1 MSLIFGFYQICWE
14 FKKSLKKWIKTSA
27 IMEDK
32 KKKERRVLLQI
43 PPRMLGNCE
52 GYPTMVKK
60 YIIQKF
66 LVFRKQMIQIN
77 KTNFLLQVIVHWN
90 QGC

>member
-1 MSLIFGFYQICWE
+1 
-14 FKKSLKKWIKTSA
+14 
-27 IMEDK
+27 
-32 KKKERRVLLQI
+32 
-43 PPRMLGNCE
+43 MLGNCE

-60 YIIQKF
+60 YLIQKF

-77 KTNFLLQVIVHWN
+77 KTNFLLQVIVHRN